1 MSQSS
6 TRGLIGTKVGNIS
19 QISISFGKAMKLTV
33 IRLLLANVCALIFL
47 SSWSGLAPRAQDGQ
61 EKKEAKFVLSPIQE
75 DDRYRIGPGDLLE
88 VRVFN
93 RPTLSRDS
101 VRVDARGMIRMPLI
115 EEEILSACLTEGE
128 LGKDIAQRYRKYQRN
143 PQVDV
148 FVKEYNSQPVA
159 VIGAVDKPGKF
170 QLQRRVRLLELLSS
184 AGGPTDKAGKRVQV
198 AHVGKRYSCQPATTE
213 NSASLVSAQT
223 DETDYDIFNLNET
236 LQGDEK
242 ANPYVQPGDI
252 ISVPEAE
259 HAFVVGNV
267 FKPATIPLREPTT
280 VTEAIAMAGGT
291 LPDTKTDRIRV
302 IRKVAGAS
310 DKMELTVNLQDI
322 VRKKASD
329 LLLQPGDI
337 VEVSVSGGKRFI
349 RNIYNAMGPAISNMP
364 IYVVR

>member
-1 MSQSS
+1 MRSIIKSFLHLS
-6 TRGLIGTKVGNIS
+6 IYAGGLVS
-19 QISISFGKAMKLTV
+19 A
-33 IRLLLANVCALIFL
+33 L
-47 SSWSGLAPRAQDGQ
+47 SSVPISAQETAEKKETTAAPRAL
-61 EKKEAKFVLSPIQE
+61 EE

-93 RPTLSRDS
+93 RPTLSREA

-115 EEEILSACLTEGE
+115 EDEIQSACLTEGE

-148 FVKEYNSQPVA
+148 FIKEFNSQPVA

-184 AGGPTDKAGKRVQV
+184 AGGPSDKAGKRVQV
-198 AHVGKRYSCQPATTE
+198 AHVGKRYMCQTSPAEGTR
-213 NSASLVSAQT
+213 LVLSGQE
-223 DETDYDIFNLNET
+223 ETDYDIFNLNET
-236 LQGDEK
+236 LQGDDK
-242 ANPYVQPGDI
+242 ANPYIEPGDI
-252 ISVPEAE
+252 VSVPEAE

-267 FKPATIPLREPTT
+267 FKPTTIPLREPTT

-302 IRKVAGAS
+302 IRKLSGSS

-322 VRKKASD
+322 VRKKSSD
-329 LLLQPGDI
+329 LVLQPGDI

-364 IYVVR
+364 IYVIR

>member
-1 MSQSS
+1 MCVCKILPLTLIQ
-6 TRGLIGTKVGNIS
+6 RFICGLCCC
-19 QISISFGKAMKLTV
+19 
-33 IRLLLANVCALIFL
+33 LLLAPFATVH
-47 SSWSGLAPRAQDGQ
+47 GQ
-61 EKKEAKFVLSPIQE
+61 EKVENKLSMTPQQE

-93 RPTLSRDS
+93 RPTLSREA
-101 VRVDARGMIRMPLI
+101 VRVDARGTIRMPLI
-115 EEEILSACLTEGE
+115 EEEVLAACLTEGE

-184 AGGPTDKAGKRVQV
+184 AGGPSDKAGKRVQI
-198 AHVGKRYSCQPATTE
+198 AHVGKRYACQAATAEAPAGVVALQKE
-213 NSASLVSAQT
+213 
-223 DETDYDIFNLNET
+223 ETDYDIFNLNET

-267 FKPATIPLREPTT
+267 FKPTTIPLREPTT

-302 IRKVAGAS
+302 IRKISGAA
-310 DKMELTVNLQDI
+310 DKMELTVNLQDV
-322 VRKKASD
+322 VRKKSTD
-329 LLLQPGDI
+329 ILLQPGDI
-337 VEVSVSGGKRFI
+337 IEVSVSSGKRFI
-349 RNIYNAMGPAISNMP
+349 RNIYNAMGPAISNLP